1 MKKKKEGEKKG
12 STKQKKEKKSSLRTY
27 LQSVMINFEEGY
39 HYIETI
45 NQTDAGTNK

>member
-1 MKKKKEGEKKG
+1 MKKRKQTEKKRT
-12 STKQKKEKKSSLRTY
+12 SKQKKEKKSFLKTY

-39 HYIETI
+39 RYIETI